1 MVTCV
6 LIALVLVF
14 LEVVA
19 VVWLVAGVV
28 VVVVVVVEVAAAQM
42 AANRSAVGMFVV
54 TGGGASVELAAMS
67 FFLWFPCTDTRIDSV
82 AIAI

>member
-19 VVWLVAGVV
+19 VVWVVAGVV
-28 VVVVVVVEVAAAQM
+28 VVVVVVVEVAADQM

-54 TGGGASVELAAMS
+54 TGGGASVELAALS
-67 FFLWFPCTDTRIDSV
+67 FLKRGRIEVLCTLV
-82 AIAI
+82 

>member
-6 LIALVLVF
+6 LIALVF

-19 VVWLVAGVV
+19 VVWVVAGVV

-67 FFLWFPCTDTRIDSV
+67 FLKRGRIEVFCTSV
-82 AIAI
+82 

>member
-19 VVWLVAGVV
+19 VVWVVGVV

-67 FFLWFPCTDTRIDSV
+67 FLKRGRIEVLCTLV
-82 AIAI
+82 